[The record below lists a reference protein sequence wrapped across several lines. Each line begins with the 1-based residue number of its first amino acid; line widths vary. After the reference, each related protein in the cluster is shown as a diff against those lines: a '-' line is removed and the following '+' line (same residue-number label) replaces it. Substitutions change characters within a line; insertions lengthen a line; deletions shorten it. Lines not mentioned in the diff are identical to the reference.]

1 MCANLYGCQRF
12 VIVLRSPSDRIPS
25 AVQSDS
31 VRRPIRLRSPPDRIP
46 FAARS
51 DSVRCPMVSVEL
63 LRYANSVEKCRY
75 VT

>member
-12 VIVLRSPSDRIPS
+12 VIVLSSPS
-25 AVQSDS
+25 
-31 VRRPIRLRSPPDRIP
+31 DRIP

-51 DSVRCPMVSVEL
+51 DSVRRPIGFRSPSNQIPFAVRSDSVRCPMISVEL
-63 LRYANSVEKCRY
+63 LVCANRAEKCRY